1 MSLGQGGI
9 SPTAFSYFPD
19 PSMTCCSKFFIFFR
33 PVAMRFLPHSVS
45 GVFVLKNGRL
55 SDYILYLFIFLPRAT
70 TGLATWHNFCV
81 FFNKTGGCGTML
93 LRLYRFLPPKVAR
106 ALPSGRPKA
115 ARCLGTAL
123 STALVLGCGLSLLHS
138 GEDSSASSDLKL
150 LDF

>member
-1 MSLGQGGI
+1 MVFFFFLI
-9 SPTAFSYFPD
+9 LCFPY
-19 PSMTCCSKFFIFFR
+19 
-33 PVAMRFLPHSVS
+33 SVS

-81 FFNKTGGCGTML
+81 FFNKTGGCGTMF
-93 LRLYRFLPPKVAR
+93 LRLYRFFLPPKVAR

-123 STALVLGCGLSLLHS
+123 STALVLGCGLTLLHF

-150 LDF
+150 LDC

>member
-1 MSLGQGGI
+1 
-9 SPTAFSYFPD
+9 
-19 PSMTCCSKFFIFFR
+19 
-33 PVAMRFLPHSVS
+33 MRFLSKSTQMVFFFN
-45 GVFVLKNGRL
+45 FVLSPLSFWSFCLEKWQAVRL
-55 SDYILYLFIFLPRAT
+55 YFISIHFLAASHYWLGYLAQLLCF
-70 TGLATWHNFCV
+70 